1 MNLTRA
7 APRREGNVDEQ
18 LRSFDEVPLFMRDL
32 PQEEGNVAVEALQAL
47 AYEGGPDCESL
58 LIGRR

>member
-1 MNLTRA
+1 
-7 APRREGNVDEQ
+7 
-18 LRSFDEVPLFMRDL
+18 MRDL